1 MADQSMSLEETNK
14 VRISLG
20 LAPLVDDDGVDG
32 GADSAGAA
40 NDDDPDSIAEA
51 NWAERRAADRR
62 AREEKE
68 AKERLAKAR
77 NQRELRAKL
86 EGKGLGAAADDED
99 NKGSATDWIKKS
111 RKAAKARAIE
121 LEKLKAREKEL
132 EERDR
137 EALRYGENDL
147 AGLKVNHGVK
157 DFQEGEDV
165 ILTLKD
171 NKVLEDGGESALSPY
186 QAIYTLTHCCI
197 ACSQSFP
204 SITRM
209 IALNLCNPLVP
220 PNAMHY
226 HASCLPINR

>member
-20 LAPLVDDDGVDG
+20 LAPLVDDDGDKAA
-32 GADSAGAA
+32 GANTDSAGVQ
-40 NDDDPDSIAEA
+40 DDDPDSIAEA
-51 NWAERRAADRR
+51 NWAERRAADKR

-68 AKERLAKAR
+68 AKERLQKAR

-86 EGKGLGAAADDED
+86 EGKGLGTADDGD
-99 NKGSATDWIKKS
+99 GDDTGKASDWIKKQ
-111 RKAAKARAIE
+111 RKAAKLRAIE

-137 EALRYGENDL
+137 EALRYGEDDL
-147 AGLKVNHGVK
+147 AGLKVGHGVA

-171 NKVLEDGGESALSPY
+171 GRVLEDGGELPLLS
-186 QAIYTLTHCCI
+186 Q
-197 ACSQSFP
+197 
-204 SITRM
+204 
-209 IALNLCNPLVP
+209 
-220 PNAMHY
+220 
-226 HASCLPINR
+226 NRLSRSS